1 MHNTGHHTLES
12 SETSQFAQHLRA
24 ISGMPLGSTRLKQPA
39 AMRNLVWREEHAAIS
54 WGTGYRCQEIA
65 EGTFLH
71 WYGKHSPRL
80 GRKMGHITAIG
91 ESVEQAM
98 ERAKVPIEEIRR
110 AWK

>member
-24 ISGMPLGSTRLKQPA
+24 ISGMPLGSTHLKQPA
-39 AMRNLVWREEHAAIS
+39 AMCNLVWREEHAAIA
-54 WGTGYRCQEIA
+54 WGEGYRCQEIA

-80 GRKMGHITAIG
+80 GRKMGHITAVG

-98 ERAKVPIEEIRR
+98 QRAKVPTEEIRR